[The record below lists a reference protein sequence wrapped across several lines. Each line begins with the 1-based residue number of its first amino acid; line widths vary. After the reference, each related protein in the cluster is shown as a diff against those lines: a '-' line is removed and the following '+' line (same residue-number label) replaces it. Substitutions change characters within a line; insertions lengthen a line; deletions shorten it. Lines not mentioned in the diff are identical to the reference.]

1 MNHQSHSA
9 IRCWTI
15 FLLATICLAC
25 TTYDKHYAIYELWVG
40 GVKVTTRNQSD
51 ILGDGSVRYEGSQQA
66 GTLIL
71 TNANILDTADPDAE
85 AVVVSNIPNLTLQL
99 EGNNKIGMGA
109 HTPVNAVSAYN
120 LTITGDGSLAIGG
133 RASCLK
139 ADTMIIEGGKIDA
152 YIKTADSELATFLS
166 VALWAQESMVINQG
180 EVAVHYAASF
190 SPVSYGLY
198 CVKDLE
204 INGGRVNINPEDS
217 RMMAVGL
224 IATGNLSITGGDVS
238 VYGLD
243 DAINARNTRISGGL
257 VMAQSLD
264 YFADGVCRLVEKAEL
279 TGGVL
284 TICDL
289 QRNLK
294 SVKLFSNDLQLG
306 HVQLLAGT
314 HEANADRRTLENYGY
329 TDPYI
334 RIEKEE

>member
-71 TNANILDTADPDAE
+71 TNANILDTTDPDAE

-190 SPVSYGLY
+190 SPLSYGLY
-198 CVKDLE
+198 TVKGLE
-204 INGGRVNINPEDS
+204 INGGTIRISPDDS
-217 RMMAVGL
+217 RLMAVGV
-224 IATGNLSITGGDVS
+224 ITSGDLKVRGGHVS
-238 VYGLD
+238 AYGLD
-243 DAINARNTRISGGL
+243 DAINAKCTHISGGEVL
-257 VMAQSLD
+257 AQSLD
-264 YFADGVCRLVEKAEL
+264 YFADGVCRLVTKAEI
-279 TGGVL
+279 TGGVF
-284 TICDL
+284 TISDM
-289 QRNLK
+289 QHNPK
-294 SVKLFSNDLQLG
+294 SVKLFSNDLQLDS
-306 HVQLLAGT
+306 VQIIAG
-314 HEANADRRTLENYGY
+314 ANETNAIRKEIDNYGY